1 MRHYW
6 VDRIEVT
13 EPGVSATG
21 RKAVGLSEDFFADH
35 FPGNPVFP
43 GIYIVEGM
51 AQTAGALIGHAS
63 DWKQFA
69 LMVSVDRA
77 RFSSF
82 ARPGDVLEY
91 SVLVEERTAELATVR
106 GTAMVSD
113 RKIAQARITFQVL
126 DIGDMIPPIYVD
138 QWTHALSLM
147 FDPDGADP
155 EEVSNR

>member
-6 VDRIEVT
+6 VDHIAVT

-51 AQTAGALIGHAS
+51 AQTAGALIGQAS
-63 DWKQFA
+63 DWKEFA

-82 ARPGDVLEY
+82 ARPGDVVEY
-91 SVLVEERTAELATVR
+91 AVLVEERTTKLATVR

-113 RKIAQARITFQVL
+113 RRIAQARITFQVL
-126 DIGDMIPPIYVD
+126 EIGEMIPPIYRD
-138 QWTHALSLM
+138 SWAHTLSLL
-147 FDPDGADP
+147 FEPDGPASQ
-155 EEVSNR
+155 EVGDR

>member
-1 MRHYW
+1 
-6 VDRIEVT
+6 
-13 EPGVSATG
+13 
-21 RKAVGLSEDFFADH
+21 
-35 FPGNPVFP
+35 
-43 GIYIVEGM
+43 
-51 AQTAGALIGHAS
+51 
-63 DWKQFA
+63 
-69 LMVSVDRA
+69 MVSVDRA

-91 SVLVEERTAELATVR
+91 SVLLEERTAELATVR

-126 DIGDMIPPIYVD
+126 DIGDMIPPIYMD
-138 QWTHALSLM
+138 QWTHTLSLM

>member
-6 VDRIEVT
+6 VDHIEVT

-21 RKAVGLSEDFFADH
+21 RKAVGSSEDFFADH

-51 AQTAGALIGHAS
+51 AQTAGALIGQAS
-63 DWKQFA
+63 DWKEFA

-82 ARPGDVLEY
+82 ARPGDVVEY
-91 SVLVEERTAELATVR
+91 SVLVEERTTDLAAVR

-113 RKIAQARITFQVL
+113 RRIAQARITFQVF
-126 DIGDMIPPIYVD
+126 DIGRMIPPLYREA
-138 QWTHALSLM
+138 WTHTLSLL
-147 FDPDGADP
+147 FDPEGLEP
-155 EEVSNR
+155 EEPGDR

>member
-6 VDRIEVT
+6 VDRIEVK
-13 EPGVSATG
+13 EPGVRAIG
-21 RKAVGLSEDFFADH
+21 RKTASLSEDFFAEH

-43 GIYIVEGM
+43 GIYLVEGI
-51 AQTAGALIGHAS
+51 AQTAGAIIGQAS
-63 DWKQFA
+63 DWREFA

-91 SVLVEERTAELATVR
+91 SVVVEERTSDRATVL

-113 RKIAQARITFQVL
+113 RRIARARITFRILPV
-126 DIGDMIPPIYVD
+126 DKMIPLVYRE
-138 QWTHALSLM
+138 QWNHSLSLL
-147 FDPDGADP
+147 FDPGGP
-155 EEVSNR
+155 EPER